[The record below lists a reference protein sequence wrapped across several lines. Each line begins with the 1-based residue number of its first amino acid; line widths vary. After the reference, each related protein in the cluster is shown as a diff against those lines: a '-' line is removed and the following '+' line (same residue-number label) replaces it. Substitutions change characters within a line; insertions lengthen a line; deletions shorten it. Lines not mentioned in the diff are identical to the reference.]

1 MRVIFFVLA
10 MSWQMTAS
18 AQSFDPS
25 HTAFTDVLNE
35 HVEVYDAGLKSAVNY
50 RELSENRLPL
60 DNYLASLSAV
70 ELSEYESWTHEQQL
84 AFLIN
89 AYNAFTLQLIIDNI
103 DKFESG
109 KADSIRNLGGLFSSP
124 WEKSFFTLL
133 GEKRT
138 LDWVEHE
145 KIRVDFDKPRIH
157 AALVCAAVSCP
168 KLRAEAFT
176 GENLENQLENQ
187 IVTFLSDRDKNG
199 IDDEGLYLS
208 KIFDWY
214 REDFDGLQDYLRTYS
229 GALSDGSG
237 NGDNKNFQSLDIRF
251 VDYNWKLNNLENR

>member
-10 MSWQMTAS
+10 MSWQMAAS
-18 AQSFDPS
+18 AQSFNQS
-25 HTAFTDVLNE
+25 HAAFSDVLSE
-35 HVEVYDAGLKSAVNY
+35 HVTVYNNGLKSAVNY
-50 RELSENRLPL
+50 RELSKNRQPL

-70 ELSEYESWTHEQQL
+70 ETEQYESWTHEQQL

-89 AYNAFTLQLIIDNI
+89 AYNGFTLQLIIDNI

-109 KADSIRNLGGLFSSP
+109 DADSIRDLGGLFSSP

-133 GEKRT
+133 SEKRT

-145 KIRVDFDKPRIH
+145 KIRVDFDEPRIH

-176 GENLENQLENQ
+176 GENLETQLEDQ
-187 IVTFLSDRDKNG
+187 MITFLSDRDKNG
-199 IDDEGLYLS
+199 IDDKGIYLS

-229 GALSDGSG
+229 GALSNSSG
-237 NGDNKNFQSLDIRF
+237 NGENMNFESLDIRF

>member
-1 MRVIFFVLA
+1 MRAILFILGLVF
-10 MSWQMTAS
+10 QMAAS

-25 HTAFTDVLNE
+25 HTAFTNVLND
-35 HVEVYDAGLKSAVNY
+35 HVEVYDEGLKSAVNY
-50 RELSENRLPL
+50 PELAQNRKPL
-60 DNYLASLSAV
+60 DKYLASLSAV
-70 ELSEYESWTHEQQL
+70 EPRQYESWTHEQQL

-89 AYNAFTLQLIIDNI
+89 AYNGFTLQLIIDNI

-109 KADSIRNLGGLFSSP
+109 EADSIRDLGGLFSSP

-145 KIRVDFDKPRIH
+145 KIRGDFDEPRIH
-157 AALVCAAVSCP
+157 AALVCAAASCP

-176 GENLENQLENQ
+176 GKLLETQLENQ
-187 IVTFLSDRDKNG
+187 MITFLSDRDRNG
-199 IDDEGLYLS
+199 IDDKGIYLS

-214 REDFDGLQDYLRTYS
+214 REDFDGLRDYLRTYS

>member
-1 MRVIFFVLA
+1 MRAILFILGLVF
-10 MSWQMTAS
+10 QMAAA
-18 AQSFDPS
+18 AQSFDQS
-25 HTAFTDVLNE
+25 HAAFSNVLSDY
-35 HVEVYDAGLKSAVNY
+35 VAVYDDGLKSAVNY
-50 RELSENRLPL
+50 PELAQNRKPL
-60 DNYLASLSAV
+60 DSYLASLSAV
-70 ELSEYESWTHEQQL
+70 EPGQYESWTQDQRL

-89 AYNAFTLQLIIDNI
+89 AYNGFTLQLIIDNI

-109 KADSIRNLGGLFSSP
+109 DADSIRDLGGLFSSP

-133 GEKRT
+133 GKKRT

-145 KIRVDFDKPRIH
+145 KIRVDFDEPRIH

-176 GENLENQLENQ
+176 GESLETQLEDQ
-187 IVTFLSDRDKNG
+187 MVTFLNDRDKNG
-199 IDDEGLYLS
+199 IDDKGIYLS

-214 REDFDGLQDYLRTYS
+214 REDFDELQDYLTAYS
-229 GALSDGSG
+229 RALSGDFGSG
-237 NGDNKNFQSLDIRF
+237 DNMSFQSLDIRF

>member
-145 KIRVDFDKPRIH
+145 KIRVDFDEPRIH

-176 GENLENQLENQ
+176 GKNLEAQLENQ
-187 IVTFLSDRDKNG
+187 MVTFLSDRDKNG
-199 IDDEGLYLS
+199 IDDKGIYLS

-214 REDFDGLQDYLRTYS
+214 REDFDGLRNYLRTYS

-237 NGDNKNFQSLDIRF
+237 NGDNMNFQSLDIRF